1 MVQLIASGDVKDVQE
16 GRTII
21 RNTQDIKEFQPCNSK
36 DWDAEYK
43 IFIKMCIRDSI
54 SIQYAVG

>member
-43 IFIKMCIRDSI
+43 IFITMINRDH
-54 SIQYAVG
+54 